1 MMLVRNAAALF
12 AAISLLSCATQTDER
27 EMNYLASALTK
38 ISAAVDATVRYG
50 SLAPNVTDEQVLAAA
65 TSHDPALLKNF
76 AGQTVRVIR
85 EGENSVVLVCE
96 RATGKALLEDAG
108 CTAKMDLHRWN
119 MTATRACE
127 PTLDLK
133 LVCGQ

>member
-1 MMLVRNAAALF
+1 MMLVRKAAALF
-12 AAISLLSCATQTDER
+12 AALTLLSCATQTDER

-50 SLAPNVTDEQVLAAA
+50 ALAPNVTDDQVLEMA
-65 TSHDPALLKNF
+65 SSQDPALLKHF

-85 EGENSVVLVCE
+85 QGENSAVLVCE
-96 RATGKALLEDAG
+96 RVTGKALLEDAG

-119 MTATRACE
+119 MAATRTCE
-127 PTLDLK
+127 PVLDLNR
-133 LVCGQ
+133 VCGQ